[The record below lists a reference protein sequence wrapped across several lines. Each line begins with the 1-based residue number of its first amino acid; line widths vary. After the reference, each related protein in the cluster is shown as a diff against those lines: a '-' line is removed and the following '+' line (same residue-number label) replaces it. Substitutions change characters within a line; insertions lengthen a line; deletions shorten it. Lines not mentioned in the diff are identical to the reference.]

1 MSRQRVAY
9 TTIESPIGE
18 LLLAATDAG
27 VVRILFENG
36 SWDAALEDLNRRIGA
51 VEQNPGVLAPVVT
64 QLNEYFAGERKE
76 FTIDLD
82 LRLASGFRRT
92 ALEHLRTIPY
102 GETESYAEVAEAAG
116 SPRAMRAVGSAC
128 ANNPIPL
135 VIPCHRVVRSDG
147 TLGGYGGG
155 LGIKEQLL
163 DMERGIRPL

>member
-36 SWDAALEDLNRRIGA
+36 SWDAALDDLNRRIGA
-51 VEQNPGVLAPVVT
+51 VEQHPVVLTPVLT
-64 QLNEYFAGERKE
+64 QLEAYCAGERKQ
-76 FTIDLD
+76 FTIALYM
-82 LRLASGFRRT
+82 RMASGFRRT

-102 GETESYAEVAEAAG
+102 GETDSYAEVAEAAG